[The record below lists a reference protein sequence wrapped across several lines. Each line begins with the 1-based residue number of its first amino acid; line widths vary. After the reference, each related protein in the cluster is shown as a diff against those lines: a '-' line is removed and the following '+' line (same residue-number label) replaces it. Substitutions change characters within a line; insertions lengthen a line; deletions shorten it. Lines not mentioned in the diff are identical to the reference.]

1 MNSPELMLSPQR
13 CFALQIHSTGSALF
27 ANVGISNVGLCRSC
41 FKTFLN
47 SIKLTTNLFIHE
59 SFATWSISQVS
70 PQIFTVL
77 NIDTS
82 LSLERKLSEVT
93 QRYM

>member
-1 MNSPELMLSPQR
+1 MNSLELVLSPQH
-13 CFALQIHSTGSALF
+13 CFALQIHSSGTALF
-27 ANVGISNVGLCRSC
+27 TNVGISNVDLCRS
-41 FKTFLN
+41 FKIFLN

-77 NIDTS
+77 NINPS